1 MDRQMKRRRLNYD
14 DSYAE
19 LYEKRARNDLHLK
32 SRFEAIF
39 EKYGRDFS
47 DIGDEIDFQ
56 TGKVVV
62 DKGHLKS
69 MAHEQDVGGGN
80 SSSGQSV
87 LEHAVANGRLSSSSV
102 YIDTVRSSFSSSVES
117 TAKPIPN
124 SDIEMGEV
132 LSISTTSDPERSSSG
147 QHEGLSPGHPRSL
160 TSFKN
165 PLRKL
170 NIDSVLNRLNNRP
183 VEVYDPPI
191 EPAWQAPPLPI
202 DNKTQAQ
209 RSSLTVRLDEERKRE
224 RSESPN
230 TGSLWA
236 LQSGGRRPKNN
247 GTPIQTS
254 KPTSKLRRASMPS
267 LSTREDSSDSLKRK
281 RLPRKTWTLEEEK
294 LLRHLRSTT
303 DMTFVQLEP
312 YFPDRKAKTLYY
324 YSQKLISGVSKHQEY
339 WNNVSNMASS
349 VMPSKVAR
357 VQSNILHRINL
368 EDTDI
373 DELQADGFDFRAN
386 QQLLQQEKH
395 REPYSKVSSPQAERS
410 TSPCPN
416 NDIPFEDFMNSL
428 QQHLEK
434 PAVEIHGQS
443 SARVSLE
450 SLNESSVPPQSP
462 PQLESV
468 SAKNSAPMPQPAT
481 APSSVTPVTIR
492 SKKKKKYKY
501 SSKTTTAL
509 SSPSGP
515 MDDLSEDELATPDGA
530 PQSRILAKVP
540 PNPITPALSSRLQ
553 VLQLDDGSEDE
564 LSTPIHQ
571 RVALGRCMAQASA
584 SKRRKSLFW

>member
-1 MDRQMKRRRLNYD
+1 MNRQMKRRRLNYD

-47 DIGDEIDFQ
+47 DVGDEINFQ
-56 TGKVVV
+56 TGEVVV

-69 MAHEQDVGGGN
+69 MAHEQDVGGGSN
-80 SSSGQSV
+80 SSDQSV
-87 LEHAVANGRLSSSSV
+87 LEHSTANGNLGSSSV
-102 YIDTVRSSFSSSVES
+102 YGDTIQSSFGSSVRS
-117 TAKPIPN
+117 TAKSIAN
-124 SDIEMGEV
+124 SDIEVEEV
-132 LSISTTSDPERSSSG
+132 LSVSTTSDPERSSSG
-147 QHEGLSPGHPRSL
+147 QHEGLSRGHPRSL
-160 TSFKN
+160 ASVKT
-165 PLRKL
+165 PLRNI

-183 VEVYDPPI
+183 VEVYESPI

-202 DNKTQAQ
+202 DKQSQVQ
-209 RSSLTVRLDEERKRE
+209 RSSLTKNLDEERERE

-236 LQSGGRRPKNN
+236 LQSRGRRPKNN
-247 GTPIQTS
+247 GTSVPTS

-267 LSTREDSSDSLKRK
+267 MSINKDSSDSLKRK
-281 RLPRKTWTLEEEK
+281 RLSSKSWTLEEEK

-312 YFPDRKAKTLYY
+312 YFPDRNPRTLRY
-324 YSQKLISGVSKHQEY
+324 YSQKLNSGVSKHQEY

-349 VMPSKVAR
+349 VMPSKIAR
-357 VQSNILHRINL
+357 VQSNIPHRINL

-373 DELQADGFDFRAN
+373 DELQADGFDYRADE
-386 QQLLQQEKH
+386 QPLRKEKH
-395 REPYSKVSSPQAERS
+395 REPSPNVSSPHAERS

-416 NDIPFEDFMNSL
+416 NDVPFEDFMDGL
-428 QQHLEK
+428 QQQLEK
-434 PAVEIHGQS
+434 AAVAIQGQS

-450 SLNESSVPPQSP
+450 SLNESSVPPQSS
-462 PQLESV
+462 PQPESV
-468 SAKNSAPMPQPAT
+468 SPKNSAPMPQSDT
-481 APSSVTPVTIR
+481 APSSVTPVTFR
-492 SKKKKKYKY
+492 SKKKKYKY
-501 SSKTTTAL
+501 SSKDTTTS
-509 SSPSGP
+509 SSPSAP
-515 MDDLSEDELATPDGA
+515 MDDLSEDELATPVGA
-530 PQSRILAKVP
+530 PQSRILARVP
-540 PNPITPALSSRLQ
+540 PNTITPALSSRLQ

-571 RVALGRCMAQASA
+571 RVALGRCIAQASA
-584 SKRRKSLFW
+584 RKRRKTLF